1 MTIFSIILK
10 LNRFVYSLFT
20 LCIMLFA
27 NLYNVIEVCFT
38 LFGLHLQT
46 FMFIMGRERFRIHI
60 PIRKDVLI

>member
-20 LCIMLFA
+20 LCIMLSA
-27 NLYNVIEVCFT
+27 ELYNVRGVCFT
-38 LFGLHLQT
+38 MFGLHLQT

-60 PIRKDVLI
+60 PIRKDALI